1 MFLSCIQIDSFV
13 SDQVFTLRICYP
25 QLCLH
30 QMIVMQLWA
39 PELRLSQSLNGHQRV
54 ELARFVSLSWAR
66 ADHSGHFFLLVLS
79 SCLPTFPLKG
89 YTNLCLAVPTLLK
102 KKKTLFQFDLR
113 CLQISESWV
122 LSPCQR
128 TLFWKKFGFV
138 SIWHDKGSLTKNHAL
153 VKIMYIK
160 KALLK

>member
-102 KKKTLFQFDLR
+102 KNNPFPVWFEMLADFWK
-113 CLQISESWV
+113 
-122 LSPCQR
+122 LSPFPMPTDSVLKKVWICFYLTWQR
-128 TLFWKKFGFV
+128 ILDQKPCLG
-138 SIWHDKGSLTKNHAL
+138 
-153 VKIMYIK
+153 
-160 KALLK
+160 

>member
-102 KKKTLFQFDLR
+102 KKKPFSSLIWDACRFLKVESFPHANGLCSEKSLDLFLFDMTKDPWPKTMPWLKS
-113 CLQISESWV
+113 CTS
-122 LSPCQR
+122 
-128 TLFWKKFGFV
+128 KK
-138 SIWHDKGSLTKNHAL
+138 L
-153 VKIMYIK
+153 Y
-160 KALLK
+160 